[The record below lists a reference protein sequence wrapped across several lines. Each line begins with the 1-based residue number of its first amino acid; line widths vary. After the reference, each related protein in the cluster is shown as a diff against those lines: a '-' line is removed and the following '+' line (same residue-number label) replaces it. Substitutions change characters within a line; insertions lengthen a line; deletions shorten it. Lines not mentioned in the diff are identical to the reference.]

1 MFKPIL
7 SVGIYF
13 IALLLLGYYFVG
25 VSLIKALQMASLMTI
40 VHVLMHLIDRLYKR
54 RTNKL

>member
-1 MFKPIL
+1 MFKSIL

-13 IALLLLGYYFVG
+13 IAFLLVSYYIAG
-25 VSLIKALQMASLMTI
+25 VSVIKALQMASLMTI
-40 VHVLMHLIDRLYKR
+40 LHVVMHLIDRLYKR